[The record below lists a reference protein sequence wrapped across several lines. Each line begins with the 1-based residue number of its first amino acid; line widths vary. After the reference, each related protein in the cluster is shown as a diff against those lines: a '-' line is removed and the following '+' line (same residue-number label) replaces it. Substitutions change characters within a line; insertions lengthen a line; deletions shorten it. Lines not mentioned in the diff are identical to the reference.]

1 MYLYFLLDSCRTN
14 SDAKLTFLDTRLQIH
29 VHSQHVFTDR
39 TIPLLVGVI
48 GNDKQQIETREQ
60 RIRQRN
66 VSMRVFMHIVLKA
79 VVSIFPQVP

>member
-1 MYLYFLLDSCRTN
+1 MYLCSSLDPCTTS

-39 TIPLLVGVI
+39 TIPLLVGVVR
-48 GNDKQQIETREQ
+48 NNKQQIETREQ

-66 VSMRVFMHIVLKA
+66 VSVWVFMHIVLEA
-79 VVSIFPQVP
+79 DISIFPQVP